1 MVYFGNFLVLFLKD
15 EMFQSVVCE
24 HLSTNTTGECCLTA
38 NGENPKD
45 TQRRYTTLH
54 RCSLK
59 PADNWVRM
67 QGRPDRGRAWA
78 AKYPRPQRPPC
89 PPNQH
94 TASHVRVAVN
104 LRDLS

>member
-45 TQRRYTTLH
+45 TQRRYTALH
-54 RCSLK
+54 
-59 PADNWVRM
+59 
-67 QGRPDRGRAWA
+67 
-78 AKYPRPQRPPC
+78 
-89 PPNQH
+89 
-94 TASHVRVAVN
+94 
-104 LRDLS
+104 